1 MYSEETVFVI
11 GAGASWH
18 YGYPTGAAL
27 IDQMISWANLLSKE
41 NLGNTI
47 AATVPS
53 PPSFHQWQINW
64 LRLFQDVEG
73 LRQKLI
79 ASNPLVIDYFLG
91 HNPDLHVA
99 GKFLIALAILECE
112 FHSDRSNANYKY
124 RNINRALSDK
134 PASFRDNDD
143 WYRYIVEQL
152 TRDCRDSPD
161 LTRNPVRFI
170 TFNYDMSLEDQL
182 YRRLSGMTR
191 FAKNDVSGFLDNG
204 RIIHVYGK
212 IGSGIGM
219 RTPEKAIFGPLGN
232 NRPLDATDPA
242 LHAFLVA
249 AIGAAASIQTIDP
262 IDKELNADALTSAR
276 TSIAEAKTICFL
288 GYGFDDNNNRRLNIK
303 HGLRNPIDSRRRLYF
318 SNMDDHDRVNRR
330 VSSLLFQTPYRLE
343 RGTAHAE
350 NNFPGDL
357 TPIFAEKS
365 TRDTYGALA
374 YDFEFPSTER

>member
-18 YGYPTGAAL
+18 YSYPTGAAL

-191 FAKNDVSGFLDNG
+191 FAKN
-204 RIIHVYGK
+204 
-212 IGSGIGM
+212 
-219 RTPEKAIFGPLGN
+219 E
-232 NRPLDATDPA
+232 
-242 LHAFLVA
+242 
-249 AIGAAASIQTIDP
+249 
-262 IDKELNADALTSAR
+262 
-276 TSIAEAKTICFL
+276 
-288 GYGFDDNNNRRLNIK
+288 
-303 HGLRNPIDSRRRLYF
+303 
-318 SNMDDHDRVNRR
+318 
-330 VSSLLFQTPYRLE
+330 
-343 RGTAHAE
+343 
-350 NNFPGDL
+350 
-357 TPIFAEKS
+357 
-365 TRDTYGALA
+365 
-374 YDFEFPSTER
+374 